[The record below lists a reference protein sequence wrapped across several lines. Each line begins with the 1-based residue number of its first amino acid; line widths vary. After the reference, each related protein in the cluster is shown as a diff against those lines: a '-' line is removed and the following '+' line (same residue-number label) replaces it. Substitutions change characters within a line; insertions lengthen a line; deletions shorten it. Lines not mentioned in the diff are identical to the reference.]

1 MNPCLF
7 ISNTIIFMLYL
18 YDCLFWERSQSDID
32 NIMNS
37 FKKDGTIYNW
47 EHSKVDLMSE
57 FLGNDIKTLDDG

>member
-1 MNPCLF
+1 
-7 ISNTIIFMLYL
+7 MLYL

-47 EHSKVDLMSE
+47 EHSKVDLVSE